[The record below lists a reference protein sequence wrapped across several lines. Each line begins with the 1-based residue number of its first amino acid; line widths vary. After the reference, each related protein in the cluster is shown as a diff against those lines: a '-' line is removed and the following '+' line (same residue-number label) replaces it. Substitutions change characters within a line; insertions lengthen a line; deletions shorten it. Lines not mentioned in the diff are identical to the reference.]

1 MRSAG
6 APPAPSGPG
15 LDSLTAA
22 IVAAA
27 LEDHGSAIRVRAA
40 PRLLLGPHPRRGA
53 AIPGSSCWGG
63 SYCCTRKST
72 VRVSLP
78 LSITST
84 LYLPFG
90 QLSWLLRV
98 KWTRSSPFLSV

>member
-6 APPAPSGPG
+6 TPRTSWGTG
-15 LDSLTAA
+15 LDSPTAA
-22 IVAAA
+22 IVVFAP
-27 LEDHGSAIRVRAA
+27 ERRTRVVATGA
-40 PRLLLGPHPRRGA
+40 GPRLLLGAHPEGCGGPRKQLL
-53 AIPGSSCWGG
+53 GG

-98 KWTRSSPFLSV
+98 KWTRSSPSFSV